1 MQLRIGRP
9 RLSTGRQQLE
19 SRVLGEDLRQAWRA
33 LSAAPGVAVAAI
45 LSLAL
50 GIGANTAIFSVASP
64 LLLRPLPY
72 ADPERLVI
80 LWNRSPGLGIT
91 EDWFSTAQY
100 FDIRDSG
107 AFADVALAIGGN
119 DNLTGDGEPER
130 IGTIRVSSNLLPM
143 LGVRPMLGRLFTA
156 EEDHAGAA
164 GTALLAHGTWLRRY
178 GGQPSAIGKS
188 LIVNG
193 AAYRIVGV
201 LPPDFT
207 LPRDVLPTLGGAE
220 QAELLLPLPL
230 GPDAPTIRT
239 REDYNILARLP
250 HGVTIA
256 AAQAR
261 MDTLT
266 ARLRG
271 DHPALYPP
279 NGKLTFGI
287 VPLHEQVAGDVRR
300 PLWILVGAVGLV
312 LLVACANVAHLLLAR
327 AVGRRREMAVR
338 AAIGA
343 GTGRLLRQLLTEAL
357 LLAGA
362 GGVAGL
368 LVAVAG
374 VHGIHALGR
383 GSVPRLDAVGL
394 DARVLAFTAALS
406 IASGLLFGLA
416 PAWRL
421 SRLDLTRDL
430 NDASRGASGAG
441 AVWRRGHGLRRL
453 LVVGEIALAVVL
465 LVGAALVVRS
475 VARLAAVPPGFDPAG
490 VLTFELTMQ
499 GPRYAKGPDRALA
512 YRQLWQRIEALP
524 GVDSAG
530 AISAL
535 PLSQMFAWGPITV
548 EGRTRAP
555 GEAFINADMRFVVGD
570 YFEAMRI
577 PVVDGRRF
585 LDTDRR
591 PGPLV
596 TIVDTRMASQLWP
609 GQSPIGKRLQLGF
622 GDDKDAPW
630 ITVVGV
636 VGPVKQYTLDADS
649 RMAMYFPHAQ
659 FPTLAMNVVVRTSGD
674 PAALTTAV
682 SSALRGFD
690 RDLPM
695 FRVRTMEARVDE
707 SLARR
712 RFLMVLLTLFAGLAL
727 GLATIGTYG
736 VLAYVVSQGRRELAI
751 RIALGATSRDVLR
764 FVVGHGVAIAG
775 AGIAVGLAGAL
786 LAGRFLEAVLFEVR
800 ATDPITFVAV
810 AALLGVV
817 ALLATLLPALRAA
830 RIDPA
835 RTLTAE

>member
-1 MQLRIGRP
+1 
-9 RLSTGRQQLE
+9 
-19 SRVLGEDLRQAWRA
+19 
-33 LSAAPGVAVAAI
+33 
-45 LSLAL
+45 
-50 GIGANTAIFSVASP
+50 
-64 LLLRPLPY
+64 
-72 ADPERLVI
+72 
-80 LWNRSPGLGIT
+80 
-91 EDWFSTAQY
+91 
-100 FDIRDSG
+100 
-107 AFADVALAIGGN
+107 
-119 DNLTGDGEPER
+119 
-130 IGTIRVSSNLLPM
+130 
-143 LGVRPMLGRLFTA
+143 
-156 EEDHAGAA
+156 
-164 GTALLAHGTWLRRY
+164 
-178 GGQPSAIGKS
+178 
-188 LIVNG
+188 
-193 AAYRIVGV
+193 V

-239 REDYNILARLP
+239 REDYNILARLKP
-250 HGVTIA
+250 GEALASV
-256 AAQAR
+256 QAR
-261 MDTLT
+261 MDALT
-266 ARLRG
+266 ARLRA
-271 DHPALYPP
+271 DHPAVYPP
-279 NGKLTFGI
+279 NGKLTFGV

-374 VHGIHALGR
+374 VYGIHALGR
-383 GSVPRLDAVGL
+383 GSVPRIDAVGL

-441 AVWRRGHGLRRL
+441 AVWSRGHGLRRL

-499 GPRYAKGPDRALA
+499 GPRYAKAADRVLA
-512 YRQLWQRIEALP
+512 YRELWQRIDRLP
-524 GVDSAG
+524 GVDAAG

-535 PLSQMFAWGPITV
+535 PLSQMFSWGPITI

-555 GEAFINADMRFVVGD
+555 GEAFLNADMRFVAGD

-577 PVVDGRRF
+577 PLVDGRRF
-585 LDTDRR
+585 VDADRR

-596 TIVDTRMASQLWP
+596 TMVDTRMASQLWP

-636 VGPVKQYTLDADS
+636 VGRVKQYTLDADS

-674 PAALTTAV
+674 PAALTSAV
-682 SSALRGFD
+682 SGALRGFD

-695 FRVRTMEARVDE
+695 YRVRTMAARVDE

-736 VLAYVVSQGRRELAI
+736 VLAYVVSQGRRELAV

-764 FVVGHGVAIAG
+764 LVVGHGVAIA
-775 AGIAVGLAGAL
+775 ATGIAVGLAGAV

-800 ATDPITFVAV
+800 ATDPVTFLAV

-817 ALLATLLPALRAA
+817 ALLATLLPALRAT

-835 RTLTAE
+835 RTLSAD